1 MIKNNTNAEAPM
13 FFLFAGEQYY
23 PSGGMNDFIDQFDNI
38 DDAIG
43 VGRSGKYDWYN
54 IASLQDGKL
63 VTVDGDHLPW
73 LPF

>member
-1 MIKNNTNAEAPM
+1 MIKNNTNVEAPM
-13 FFLFAGEQYY
+13 FFLFAGEHYY
-23 PSGGMNDFIDQFDNI
+23 PSGGMHDFIDQFDNI

-63 VTVDGDHLPW
+63 VTVTSGGY
-73 LPF
+73 

>member
-1 MIKNNTNAEAPM
+1 M
-13 FFLFAGEQYY
+13 FFLFAGEHYY

-43 VGRSGKYDWYN
+43 TADSGKYDWYN

-63 VTVDGDHLPW
+63 VTVTSGGY
-73 LPF
+73 